1 MEAAEKF
8 LGATYKAKETGS
20 FGDYGCISF
29 NGNNVFETENEN
41 LIVRNRQKW
50 RRKSVILKKVFYKK
64 YQRNCT

>member
-50 RRKSVILKKVFYKK
+50 WRKRVI
-64 YQRNCT
+64 

>member
-29 NGNNVFETENEN
+29 NGNNVFETEMRESDCKGSTK
-41 LIVRNRQKW
+41 IA
-50 RRKSVILKKVFYKK
+50 
-64 YQRNCT
+64 T

>member
-29 NGNNVFETENEN
+29 NGNNVFETVVQENDCKEWTK
-41 LIVRNRQKW
+41 IAA
-50 RRKSVILKKVFYKK
+50 
-64 YQRNCT
+64 